1 MTIDIS
7 KNKKNKNKNKQ
18 TSRGRSLS
26 LLGSWVLG
34 PGRGRILKSQVLVPG
49 VQIEERERK
58 IDEEKKTRGDLAC
71 KASVSVRFRC
81 KERGRRVKDRAK
93 MFPEALVTQNEE
105 GKLLAPMFPCIP
117 PRFPCVRFN
126 SLPII

>member
-34 PGRGRILKSQVLVPG
+34 SGRSRILKSQVLVPG

-58 IDEEKKTRGDLAC
+58 IDEEKK
-71 KASVSVRFRC
+71 
-81 KERGRRVKDRAK
+81 
-93 MFPEALVTQNEE
+93 NE
-105 GKLLAPMFPCIP
+105 G
-117 PRFPCVRFN
+117 
-126 SLPII
+126 